1 MLLSLLSGIAQILN
15 FIAAKLEDLA
25 DWISRRSPSS
35 EYPMLPQNDPEIS
48 QRQAFLDNARQLY
61 QYNYTYI
68 ESLPMV
74 ETVPTNDRFSLPW
87 IILVL
92 KTAVKLLRNNQA
104 ILSLS
109 KNEKQTTETT
119 QEDFSQRLLAASESR
134 SESVLVELLA
144 DLPKALETQPTG
156 LEGDRIEEYDNLFRI
171 IPLPVISQNFTSND
185 EFARLRVAGFNPLV
199 IQQDSFEV
207 ESFISNTSSNII
219 LSAFKQSEDG
229 LSWIVRFYESYGES
243 VNESFTFANPI
254 QSVYEC
260 DLLENPLSEV
270 SHDLYQF
277 SCKFTPFEIKTFA
290 IAFNSSGK

>member
-104 ILSLS
+104 ILSLFLS
-109 KNEKQTTETT
+109 LSSVRTLLVTMNLR
-119 QEDFSQRLLAASESR
+119 DCVLLAS
-134 SESVLVELLA
+134 
-144 DLPKALETQPTG
+144 
-156 LEGDRIEEYDNLFRI
+156 
-171 IPLPVISQNFTSND
+171 
-185 EFARLRVAGFNPLV
+185 
-199 IQQDSFEV
+199 
-207 ESFISNTSSNII
+207 I
-219 LSAFKQSEDG
+219 L
-229 LSWIVRFYESYGES
+229 
-243 VNESFTFANPI
+243 
-254 QSVYEC
+254 
-260 DLLENPLSEV
+260 
-270 SHDLYQF
+270 
-277 SCKFTPFEIKTFA
+277 
-290 IAFNSSGK
+290 